1 MNMKSLSSKII
12 IILVVSFTFSCKQ
25 KIENA
30 ETKTIDSLL
39 IALDDAEHKLES
51 IDFEKLEESA
61 HTAKENLEKI
71 KPLITDTL
79 NRDKVFLMSNY
90 AIVSGEEG
98 EEEGESSNANKK
110 EDYEDQREKY
120 VEKEITFC
128 KKQLRNLKSDFASGE
143 MDLPTFKKYFEIER
157 DKAAQIILFIEM
169 EKNSSIHRQALF
181 DTLHPLILKFMDSLQ
196 TAEVNKK

>member
-1 MNMKSLSSKII
+1 MNFVKYIALC
-12 IILVVSFTFSCKQ
+12 SFATLTFSCKS

-39 IALDDAEHKLES
+39 IALNDAEEKLES
-51 IDFEKLEESA
+51 IDFEKLEKSA

-71 KPLITDTL
+71 KPLVTDTL

-98 EEEGESSNANKK
+98 EEEGESSRSNKK
-110 EDYEDQREKY
+110 ADYEDERERY
-120 VEKEITFC
+120 VEKEVSFC

-143 MDLPTFKKYFEIER
+143 MDFPTFKKYFEIER
-157 DKAAQIILFIEM
+157 DKSIQIITFIEM

-181 DTLHPLILKFMDSLQ
+181 DTLHPLILKFIDSLQ
-196 TAEVNKK
+196 TAAVNKK